1 MALEQGTERAT
12 DAAIGPWNAAAK
24 ANLTAG
30 AGIWSTAADPT
41 LGLRTMWVSDGPSG
55 VRGRTFDD
63 RDPSYCTPSGSALA
77 ATWDA
82 AMVRRVG
89 ELVGRDA
96 RRKDLDVVLGPTV
109 NLHRSPLGGRGF
121 ECYSE
126 DPLLTTEIAVAW
138 VAGVQS
144 QGVAATAKHFVANES
159 ETSRM
164 TADMVVDER
173 ALRELYL
180 VPFEAL
186 AAAGVWAIM
195 TAYNKVNGSYASE
208 HVELVGA
215 APQGGVGVG
224 RSRDVGLV
232 WDQRHESLRDGSLD
246 LEMPGPGRFFGPA
259 LAAAIADGALDESV
273 LDDKVRR
280 LARLAYRVGAL
291 EGSPARP
298 AFVDPGDANERLV
311 LREAAA
317 SGMVLLR
324 NEGQLLPLDRS
335 EVKTR
340 CGDWPARHS
349 TCLPRRGQRPA
360 RASSHA

>member
-1 MALEQGTERAT
+1 MAEA
-12 DAAIGPWNAAAK
+12 
-24 ANLTAG
+24 
-30 AGIWSTAADPT
+30 
-41 LGLRTMWVSDGPSG
+41 
-55 VRGRTFDD
+55 FDD

-82 AMVRRVG
+82 DMVRRVG

-126 DPLLTTEIAVAW
+126 DPLLTAEIAVGW
-138 VAGVQS
+138 VAGVQG

-180 VPFEAL
+180 APFEAL

-195 TAYNKVNGSYASE
+195 TAYNKVNGTYASE
-208 HVELVGA
+208 HAELVGA
-215 APQGGVGVG
+215 ILKGEWGVG

-232 WDQRHESLRDGSLD
+232 WDQRHESVCRGGPGSGDARSWPFLRSRPRDGDRRWDSRRVGSRRQGKTL
-246 LEMPGPGRFFGPA
+246 G
-259 LAAAIADGALDESV
+259 ST
-273 LDDKVRR
+273 R
-280 LARLAYRVGAL
+280 LAGRGAGGL
-291 EGSPARP
+291 ARP
-298 AFVDPGDANERLV
+298 PC
-311 LREAAA
+311 LR
-317 SGMVLLR
+317 
-324 NEGQLLPLDRS
+324 RS
-335 EVKTR
+335 
-340 CGDWPARHS
+340 
-349 TCLPRRGQRPA
+349 RRRQ
-360 RASSHA
+360 RASRVAGGSSVRQWCCYATRANSCPWPDPS